1 VRFIQ
6 GLKKELLLLLR
17 DPAGL
22 GILFI
27 LPGIMVFLIAF
38 IQDSAFDNFTE
49 TKMPLVIANEDQ
61 DSLGTK
67 IIRGFTASGVFE
79 VITQID
85 GKPAN
90 ETNTFNKVSNGSYQI
105 GVIVPKGATEK
116 IRTRA
121 NNILDEAFGTGDT
134 KIAIE
139 DTSIRVTLL
148 YDPAL
153 LSSFR
158 ASVNA
163 NLDKYITQIQTTVL
177 VDAFSEKLQKL
188 VPNMQ
193 PISMENG
200 TGMEIREKFA
210 RTPDNSIEPNAVQH
224 NVPAWTIFAMFF
236 IVIPLATN
244 MVREKDN
251 GIETRLR
258 TIPGSYFYSIVGKM
272 SAYQIV
278 CIFQFCFMILV
289 GIFAMPLL
297 GLPKL
302 EIGTNTVE
310 LIITAGL
317 TALAA
322 TAFGILVGTI
332 AGTHDQAASFGA
344 ISVLIMAAI
353 GGIWVPVFL
362 MPPTIKAIGSF
373 SPLNWSLSAF
383 YDIFLR
389 NATFKSL
396 WPNWA
401 KLIIFTLVLAGISIL
416 IKKLKR
422 TL

>member
-1 VRFIQ
+1 MRFIQ

-67 IIRGFTASGVFE
+67 IIRGFTASGMFE

-85 GKPAN
+85 GKPTN
-90 ETNTFNKVSNGSYQI
+90 ETNTSDKVSNGTYQI
-105 GVIVPKGATEK
+105 GIIVPKGATEK

-121 NNILDEAFGTGDT
+121 SNILGNAFETGAT
-134 KIAIE
+134 QIPE
-139 DTSIRVTLL
+139 DTSIHVTLL

-163 NLDKYITQIQTTVL
+163 NLDKYITQIQTAVL

-210 RTPDNSIEPNAVQH
+210 RTPDNTMEPNAVQH

-302 EIGTNTVE
+302 VIGTNVVE

-322 TAFGILVGTI
+322 TSFGILVGTI

-353 GGIWVPVFL
+353 GGIWVPIFL
-362 MPPTIKAIGSF
+362 MPPAIKAIGSF

-389 NATFKSL
+389 NAGIASL
-396 WPNWA
+396 WPNWT